1 MLPTVARMPQFQPHN
16 NHFDL
21 QRTYDALNTP
31 YDLNDAALRA
41 SISRHDP
48 PKHSHQFVARPRVQL
63 PHPVQRSDSHDVVSS
78 NVSKLT
84 NSGEHALRRKTPNG
98 TLAAGYDGTPGDRA
112 VQPPATKHILVSS
125 LETSQVLTPQSGLL
139 SDNWQQVGTDP
150 SSSTQHMSFPPSYK
164 QDLNR
169 QNGLSD
175 DGLQGGNGATWVRS
189 VNYVP
194 GVDSMLHQTLP
205 MQTSQR
211 YYLQNGP
218 SVPTVLP
225 APLQACLGPTAS
237 AGTGPYGPYWPD
249 GAYIPYRPA
258 ALRDTRFHQHGQ
270 FPTQAGLSGP
280 HFYDLRQATFN
291 GTPVVGGNLSNP
303 GFAWNQFP
311 LGVNP
316 EPVLQSSFPPRHSH
330 QKPFDAFHDSHTN
343 LSGHQASN
351 NSGPWSATTTTT
363 ATTTPA
369 GLGFR
374 SSAADIKSRAGNA
387 EFKEKVLSWA
397 HGVYVDLLATLHQ
410 ARRNSASKAGIDGHS
425 HRLSRPSIYPKPPRQ
440 PGLDFSAQSNAGELS
455 RHNSYP
461 SSQFDLHPRSRHA
474 SISRYT
480 DGLHSM
486 HRFDDMQSARP
497 LPSQVHHHRSSDSQG
512 INGYHTLRRL
522 SGAAVSQFAAGFRT
536 ENSTVSSAVSAL
548 EMLSHLCME
557 SGWEWVD
564 GMLLGGCL
572 AYGLGDYQKAMRW
585 YSRIIAR
592 DAT

>member
-1 MLPTVARMPQFQPHN
+1 MPQLQPHN
-16 NHFDL
+16 HLDH
-21 QRTYDALNTP
+21 RIYDILNTP
-31 YDLNDAALRA
+31 YNPNDAAMRPSL
-41 SISRHDP
+41 SQHDP
-48 PKHSHQFVARPRVQL
+48 PKHSYQFVARPRVQL
-63 PHPVQRSDSHDVVSS
+63 PHPVQRSDSHDVVNNS
-78 NVSKLT
+78 NVSRLT

-125 LETSQVLTPQSGLL
+125 LESGQLLTGLPA
-139 SDNWQQVGTDP
+139 DNWQPMSTDQ
-150 SSSTQHMSFPPSYK
+150 SSSAQHMSFPPSYK
-164 QDLNR
+164 HDS
-169 QNGLSD
+169 NGLRD
-175 DGLQGGNGATWVRS
+175 DGLQRATGATWVRS

-205 MQTSQR
+205 VQTSQR

-218 SVPTVLP
+218 SVPTVHP
-225 APLQACLGPTAS
+225 APLQTCLGPTAS
-237 AGTGPYGPYWPD
+237 AGSGPYGPYWPD

-258 ALRDTRFHQHGQ
+258 ALRDTRFHQTGQ

-280 HFYDLRQATFN
+280 HFYDLHQPSFN
-291 GTPVVGGNLSNP
+291 TTPLPGGNLSNP

-311 LGVNP
+311 VGVNP
-316 EPVLQSSFPPRHSH
+316 EPVLQSTHPARRSH
-330 QKPFDAFHDSHTN
+330 QKSFDTFHDPHTN
-343 LSGHQASN
+343 LSTHPTSSN
-351 NSGPWSATTTTT
+351 NTVPWSATQ
-363 ATTTPA
+363 PD
-369 GLGFR
+369 LSFR
-374 SSAADIKSRAGNA
+374 TSVADVKSRTGNV
-387 EFKEKVLSWA
+387 EFKEKVLTWA

-410 ARRNSASKAGIDGHS
+410 ARRNSASKAGIDGYA

-440 PGLDFSAQSNAGELS
+440 PGLDFSAQPSAGELS

-461 SSQFDLHPRSRHA
+461 SSQFDLHGRSQHGLGSRHM
-474 SISRYT
+474 
-480 DGLHSM
+480 DGLHSA
-486 HRFDDMQSARP
+486 HGFDDRQANRP
-497 LPSQVHHHRSSDSQG
+497 LLSQMHHRNSDSHG
-512 INGYHTLRRL
+512 ISGYHPFRRL
-522 SGAAVSQFAAGFRT
+522 SGAAVSPFATGFRN